1 MYPHDFEAPEADA
14 AEQATDADPR
24 EESEPD
30 FGDRTDDE
38 VPEWDAQ
45 EQSREVRMEDDY
57 R

>member
-1 MYPHDFEAPEADA
+1 MYPNGFEAPEADA

-24 EESEPD
+24 EESEPEI
-30 FGDRTDDE
+30 GVTDDD

-45 EQSREVRMEDDY
+45 EQSREVRLEDDY